1 MLEVTAPA
9 TVGRKQ
15 APAQNGWALQAR
27 DLWYSYDGRRQVL
40 QGVDLAIGRGLLTML
55 LGRSGSGKTTLLR
68 LAKGLLRP
76 QRGSI
81 TALGATL
88 ASDGQQVRDRIA
100 YIPQNLGLVRSAT
113 ALENTL
119 VGALNR
125 SNLLASLVKVFSA
138 DTVREAR
145 ETLRSLGLGDKLDE
159 RVYSLSGGERQRV
172 AIARALMQRPLLIL
186 ADEFVSQLDP
196 VTAAEIMDMTREIAA
211 GGVSLLITTHEV
223 DLVAA
228 YGDRAVVLKDGRVVH
243 EGTGSELPEREL
255 VELMR

>member
-1 MLEVTAPA
+1 MTAAAIVEQSPAPA
-9 TVGRKQ
+9 HR
-15 APAQNGWALQAR
+15 GWALEAR

-40 QGVDLAIGRGLLTML
+40 QGVDLDMGRGLLTML

-81 TALGATL
+81 AALGATL
-88 ASDGQQVRDRIA
+88 ASDAQQVRDRIA

-125 SNLLASLVKVFSA
+125 SNLLLSLVKVFSA
-138 DTVREAR
+138 ETVCEAK
-145 ETLRSLGLGDKLDE
+145 ETLAALGLDHKLKE
-159 RVYSLSGGERQRV
+159 KIYSLSRGEPQRV

-196 VTAAEIMDMTREIAA
+196 VTAAEIMGMTREIAA

-223 DLVAA
+223 NLVAA

-243 EGTGSELPEREL
+243 EGTGSELPVREL
-255 VELMR
+255 LGLMR